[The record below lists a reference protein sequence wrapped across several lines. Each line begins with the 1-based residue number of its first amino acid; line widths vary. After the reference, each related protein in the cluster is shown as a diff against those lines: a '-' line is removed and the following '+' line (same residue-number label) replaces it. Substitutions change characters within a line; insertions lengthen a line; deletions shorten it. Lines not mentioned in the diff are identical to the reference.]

1 VRAIAYVWP
10 LQSSRTVSPPVTVVT
25 VGLESRDWYREEYR
39 KSRKPRTSRW
49 LVLFLAIG
57 AFAIVA
63 VSPPVSDRLGYEP
76 PFGIGELFDGKPSSV
91 GLQVFPGGP
100 TLTTFEEPIYARDDP
115 WKEWLA
121 PESACPHTDQTT
133 RSAAQQ
139 TDAMLCLLN
148 YARRRQ
154 HLAPLKLSALL
165 SRTSA
170 SKASDIVR
178 CKKFA
183 HEPCGRPANE
193 AALDAGYRGSF
204 GENIY
209 IAEGRLVTP
218 RVAVD
223 RWLNSPGHRE
233 NLFRPEWHTVG
244 IARLPGA
251 DLERFEDGVIW
262 VNEFGDR

>member
-1 VRAIAYVWP
+1 
-10 LQSSRTVSPPVTVVT
+10 

-49 LVLFLAIG
+49 LVFGLVLA
-57 AFAIVA
+57 ALALAA

-76 PFGIGELFDGKPSSV
+76 PFGVAEFFEGEPSSV

-100 TLTTFEEPIYARDDP
+100 TLTTFEEPVYAPDDP
-115 WKEWLA
+115 WQEWLA
-121 PESACPHTDQTT
+121 PESACPHGDEAT

-139 TDAMLCLLN
+139 TQAMLCLLN
-148 YARRRQ
+148 YARHHQR
-154 HLAPLKLSALL
+154 LAPLKLSALL
-165 SRTSA
+165 SRTSGA
-170 SKASDIVR
+170 KATDMVR
-178 CKKFA
+178 CNKFA
-183 HEPCGRPANE
+183 HEPCGAPANL
-193 AALDAGYRGSF
+193 AALGAGYRVSF

-233 NLFRPEWHTVG
+233 NLFWPGWRTVG
-244 IARLPGA
+244 IARLANA
-251 DLERFEDGVIW
+251 DVERFDDGVIW
-262 VNEFGDR
+262 VNEFGD